1 MTSHNASALTLFRGP
16 GEIRALAR
24 DLDWSKTPLG
34 AVSTWPQSLRST
46 VRTLLSSQYPMILT
60 WGTAFTQIYNDA
72 YAKLI
77 GDKHPRALGEDIRI
91 TMAENWDTLGPMIE
105 RVMESGQANWTA
117 ALPLLMDRAGYREEA
132 YFSVS
137 HAPAENDEGSIVG
150 MLAVCSEVTLQVVG
164 ERRLKLL
171 SDLSTQ
177 AGEIRSVETTGKD
190 IGAALASDPLDLPFA
205 LLYLKGPEETLNLV
219 AATPIDP
226 GAHVPST
233 VSVGSTATE
242 PLWPF
247 KQVLAG
253 QAQTITGLSDALG
266 LHGGLWQDPVDSA
279 HIMPIAGESDAEP
292 LGVLIVGISP
302 SRALD
307 DAYATFITLVAGQV
321 STALRNARAYEE
333 AQQRAEMLAELDRA
347 KTQFFSNVSHEF
359 RTPLT
364 LMLGPLEDLL
374 GTQTLTPE
382 VRGELTIAHRNALRL
397 LRLVNTLL
405 DFSRVEAGRS
415 QARFV
420 PTDLASFTAD
430 LASSFRS
437 AIERAGLRF
446 DVFCPTLPE
455 PVFVDREMWE
465 KVVLNLLSNAFKFTF
480 SGQIRLEL
488 SSTDTH
494 VQLTVADTGVGIAAE
509 HLPRLFE
516 RFHRIE
522 DTKSRSYEGS
532 GIGLALVNELVALH
546 GGSVSVNSELNHG
559 TTFTLRIPFGS
570 RHLPDESLQDGASGA
585 SESPGAAPFVEEAL
599 RWLVDDPV
607 TPRLETQ
614 AAGAV
619 MVAARDPMKRR
630 ARIVLADDNA
640 DMRAYIQR
648 LLEPDHDVVAVADG
662 AAALEVLQQYG
673 ADLLLTDVMMPQLD
687 GFGLVRKLRE
697 DPLLNTLPIIMLSA
711 RAGEEASVDGLAAGA
726 DDYLVK
732 PFSARELK
740 ARVQSTLELAHLRQE
755 AEEQLAQSRKMDAIG
770 QLTAG
775 VAHDFNNLLAVVI
788 ASLDLLERRT
798 HDERTS
804 RLLKNAQQAANRG
817 ARLTAQLLAFSRK
830 QRLNARPVDLNSIL
844 QGMQALLHATLGGTV
859 ELVMNLQAGLWPA
872 QSDSDQFELAIVN
885 LAVNARDAMPSGGSL
900 TIQTQNIGASDS
912 RPASLG
918 RGEFIRI
925 SLTDTGEGM
934 SQEVLSH
941 VFEPFFTTKAQGK
954 GTGLGLAQ
962 VYGTVRQ
969 FGGDVEVQ
977 SQPDHGT
984 CISLYLPRTS
994 EPVQAMSE
1002 PVNVDLS
1009 SPIPLRIL
1017 LVDDDAQV
1025 RHSTS
1030 AMLSELG
1037 YGHIE
1042 AANGQEAIQQLHDG
1056 DGIDLLLTDY
1066 AMPGMTGME
1075 LCKQS
1080 LAIKPELRIVL
1091 MTGYADSAALSA
1103 GNLTILSKP
1112 FTLSQLASV
1121 IINVA
1126 SREQTIKLN

>member
-1 MTSHNASALTLFRGP
+1 
-16 GEIRALAR
+16 
-24 DLDWSKTPLG
+24 
-34 AVSTWPQSLRST
+34 
-46 VRTLLSSQYPMILT
+46 MILT
-60 WGTAFTQIYNDA
+60 WGSAFTQIYNDA

-177 AGEIRSVETTGKD
+177 AGEIRSVETTSRD

-205 LLYLKGPEETLNLV
+205 LLYLKGPEETLNLI

-233 VSVGSTATE
+233 VSLGSTATE

-321 STALRNARAYEE
+321 STALRNARAYEQ

-374 GTQTLTPE
+374 GTQALTPE

-570 RHLPDESLQDGASGA
+570 RHLPDELLQDAASGA

-740 ARVQSTLELAHLRQE
+740 ARVQSTLELAHLR
-755 AEEQLAQSRKMDAIG
+755 
-770 QLTAG
+770 
-775 VAHDFNNLLAVVI
+775 
-788 ASLDLLERRT
+788 
-798 HDERTS
+798 
-804 RLLKNAQQAANRG
+804 
-817 ARLTAQLLAFSRK
+817 
-830 QRLNARPVDLNSIL
+830 
-844 QGMQALLHATLGGTV
+844 
-859 ELVMNLQAGLWPA
+859 
-872 QSDSDQFELAIVN
+872 
-885 LAVNARDAMPSGGSL
+885 
-900 TIQTQNIGASDS
+900 
-912 RPASLG
+912 
-918 RGEFIRI
+918 
-925 SLTDTGEGM
+925 
-934 SQEVLSH
+934 
-941 VFEPFFTTKAQGK
+941 
-954 GTGLGLAQ
+954 
-962 VYGTVRQ
+962 
-969 FGGDVEVQ
+969 
-977 SQPDHGT
+977 
-984 CISLYLPRTS
+984 
-994 EPVQAMSE
+994 
-1002 PVNVDLS
+1002 
-1009 SPIPLRIL
+1009 
-1017 LVDDDAQV
+1017 
-1025 RHSTS
+1025 
-1030 AMLSELG
+1030 
-1037 YGHIE
+1037 
-1042 AANGQEAIQQLHDG
+1042 
-1056 DGIDLLLTDY
+1056 
-1066 AMPGMTGME
+1066 
-1075 LCKQS
+1075 
-1080 LAIKPELRIVL
+1080 
-1091 MTGYADSAALSA
+1091 
-1103 GNLTILSKP
+1103 
-1112 FTLSQLASV
+1112 
-1121 IINVA
+1121 
-1126 SREQTIKLN
+1126 